1 MPSIP
6 ERAAGDRWFY
16 AEPNLTSKRPNFK
29 QATRQ
34 MAFLDTATG
43 VLVWQ
48 AGAVTLDLG
57 AASVT
62 DILTAVYATIP
73 ADVERIYITAGG
85 PWHRNAGRHQFLK
98 DAVAEWLRERS
109 ERWARSVNPHLF
121 VTQITA
127 LDPDGPEVAKYGLQP
142 IFTELGLQPQKLRID
157 RLLDEAHET
166 ADPVHLMR
174 VFGIADTTAMRY
186 VQAAHS
192 HRFAKDPTRP

>member
-1 MPSIP
+1 MAKAVVALVAIHALKPTEIRRLLLADLDRSSGRLVIHRRY
-6 ERAAGDRWFY
+6 ERRIVYLD
-16 AEPNLTSKRPNFK
+16 ELSMKLLT
-29 QATRQ
+29 
-34 MAFLDTATG
+34 
-43 VLVWQ
+43 
-48 AGAVTLDLG
+48 
-57 AASVT
+57 
-62 DILTAVYATIP
+62 
-73 ADVERIYITAGG
+73 
-85 PWHRNAGRHQFLK
+85 
-98 DAVAEWLRERS
+98 EWLREPS

-127 LDPDGPEVAKYGLQP
+127 LGPDGPEVAKYGLQP

-186 VQAAHS
+186 VRATHS